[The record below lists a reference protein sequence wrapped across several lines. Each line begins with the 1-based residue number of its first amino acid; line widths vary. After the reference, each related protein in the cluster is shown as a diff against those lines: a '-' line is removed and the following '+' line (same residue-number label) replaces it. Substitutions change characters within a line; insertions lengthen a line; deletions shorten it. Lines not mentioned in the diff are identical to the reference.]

1 MRLHLFYFVLCFI
14 LLSCQSDKYH
24 WKNQDDRMVLMS
36 GKTVVGELNPSVTKG
51 MNRTDQIEMLDSC
64 TFKIT
69 CQYTALEDMETA
81 RINLD
86 FVHKSAS
93 DYWMIPSVSYNGNNW
108 GRGKE
113 PKGAQQ
119 NGKWRTYSY
128 RSTPIPGATYSEG
141 TRFAVAM
148 WSDVPQNEKES
159 ISCSLMPDRETTT
172 HRLIWPEE
180 EMPVMYAARDRYKPG
195 YQKQEKLS
203 KGETITLTAYLSVC
217 DVLPHHYAM
226 HNFLHEAWERADKQG
241 TAIYPPAKIWELGLR
256 YAKEYLWTKEG
267 AFSGFTIGFSP
278 DKSGEWSKRKGYE
291 IGWCGQNA
299 SFANSLLFDYIKHN
313 NKESLDKGVATLDAW
328 AKLCRLPNGL
338 FITNYDRISGQ
349 RSQIDNVVIDACNLG
364 TAALNYFEATEL
376 VKACGLERPDYE
388 SLAFGICDF
397 VRNDQQ
403 DNGVYGRGWYPNGE
417 CFYREG
423 TIGCFMVPP
432 HARSILTFER
442 LHLFIFR
449 NPGLR
454 SLCERTENKRIFYG
468 WGFGYLVYR
477 QGVIHFPPALG
488 FEAV

>member
-203 KGETITLTAYLSVC
+203 KGETITLTA
-217 DVLPHHYAM
+217 YAM